1 MQLEQDTHVFLF
13 ESRKSYN
20 VLTDGKIFKPSKT
33 DLGGYYLGDYYSYFK
48 KHYKMIELDLRK
60 QQELDSDA
68 RAIQQINS
76 TGNLDR
82 QNTAVFFIIE
92 ELKENFFDFS

>member
-1 MQLEQDTHVFLF
+1 
-13 ESRKSYN
+13 
-20 VLTDGKIFKPSKT
+20 
-33 DLGGYYLGDYYSYFK
+33 
-48 KHYKMIELDLRK
+48 MIELDLRK

-92 ELKENFFDFS
+92 EPKENFFDFS

>member
-1 MQLEQDTHVFLF
+1 M
-13 ESRKSYN
+13 
-20 VLTDGKIFKPSKT
+20 TDGKIFQPSKI

-82 QNTAVFFIIE
+82 QNTAVFFTIE
-92 ELKENFFDFS
+92 KPKENFFDFS